1 MLPKF
6 QLAEP
11 GSLDAALAL
20 MAEAVDRPIPLAGGT
35 NLLVDLRNRGKATG
49 RLAWLGRIPEL
60 HRLDVT
66 EDRVVLGA
74 RTTITDLLRRAEL
87 EAAGPSLVQSA
98 RVFAGH
104 MIRNAAT
111 VGGNVCYGSP
121 AADMVPPLLSLDAEL
136 TLASRS
142 GERTMPLQDFFAGY
156 KATDRRPDEILTTIA
171 WPRPPAGSA
180 NMFHKLGLRKGDAIT
195 VIGVA
200 VTIAVDNGRCSL
212 ARVAL
217 GAVAPTVLRAK
228 AAERTLEGERLTPA
242 VIAEAA
248 RLAAEACRPIDDLR
262 ASADYRRH
270 TAEVLVRRL
279 VARAWEQAS
288 GGHRR
293 DQSVRQATG
302 G

>member
-6 QLAEP
+6 QLTEP
-11 GSLDAALAL
+11 RSLDEALAL
-20 MAEAVDRPIPLAGGT
+20 MAEAADRPIPLAGGT
-35 NLLVDLRNRGKATG
+35 NLLVDLRNRGKPAG

-60 HRLDVT
+60 RRLEVT
-66 EDRVVLGA
+66 RDRVVLGA
-74 RTTITDLLRRAEL
+74 RTTITDLLRRTEL
-87 EAAGPSLVQSA
+87 EPAGPSLVQSG
-98 RVFAGH
+98 RLFAGH

-142 GERTMPLQDFFAGY
+142 SERTVPLHDFLIGY

-171 WPRPPAGSA
+171 WPRLPAGAA
-180 NMFHKLGLRKGDAIT
+180 NLFHKLGLRKGDAIT
-195 VIGVA
+195 VVAVA
-200 VTIAVDNGRCSL
+200 VTIAAENGHCSL

-217 GAVAPTVLRAK
+217 GAVGPTVFRAK

-242 VIAEAA
+242 VVAEAA
-248 RLAAEACRPIDDLR
+248 RRAAEACRPIDDLR
-262 ASADYRRH
+262 ASADYRQH

-279 VARAWEQAS
+279 VQRAWDQAGS
-288 GGHRR
+288 YRRR
-293 DQSVRQATG
+293 DRSARQATG

>member
-11 GSLDAALAL
+11 RSLDEALEL
-20 MAEAVDRPIPLAGGT
+20 MKDEVDRPILMSGGT
-35 NLLVDLRNRGKATG
+35 NLLVDLRNRGKAAG
-49 RLAWLGRIPEL
+49 RLAWLGRISEL
-60 HRLDVT
+60 RRIDVT
-66 EDRVVLGA
+66 KDRVVLGD
-74 RTTITDLLRRAEL
+74 RTTITDLLRRPEL
-87 EAAGPSLVQSA
+87 ETAGPSLVQSA

-111 VGGNVCYGSP
+111 VGGNICYGSP
-121 AADMVPPLLSLDAEL
+121 AADVVPPLLSLDAEL
-136 TLASRS
+136 TLASPSGQRS
-142 GERTMPLQDFFAGY
+142 IPLQEFLTGY
-156 KATDRRPDEILTTIA
+156 KKTDRRPDEILTAIG
-171 WPRPPAGSA
+171 WPRPQAGA
-180 NMFHKLGLRKGDAIT
+180 VNMFHKLGLRKGDAIT

-200 VTIAVDNGRCSL
+200 VTIAVENGRCSL

-217 GAVAPTVLRAK
+217 GAVAPTVVRAK
-228 AAERTLEGERLTPA
+228 EAERMLEGERLTTA

-248 RLAAEACRPIDDLR
+248 RYAAQVCRPIDDLR

-279 VARAWEQAS
+279 VARAWEQVCVT
-288 GGHRR
+288 HPR
-293 DQSVRQATG
+293 DRSAIQATG

>member
-11 GSLDAALAL
+11 GSIDEALEL
-20 MAEAVDRPIPLAGGT
+20 MKDEVDRPILMGGGT
-35 NLLVDLRNRGKATG
+35 NLLVDLRNRGKAAG

-60 HRLDVT
+60 RRIEVT
-66 EDRVVLGA
+66 KDRVVLGA

-87 EAAGPSLVQSA
+87 ETAGPSLLHSA
-98 RVFAGH
+98 RMFAGH

-111 VGGNVCYGSP
+111 VGGNICYGSP
-121 AADMVPPLLSLDAEL
+121 AADVVPPLLSLDAEL
-136 TLASRS
+136 TLASPSGQRS
-142 GERTMPLQDFFAGY
+142 IPLQEFLTGY
-156 KATDRRPDEILTTIA
+156 KATARRPDEILTSIG
-171 WPRPPAGSA
+171 WPRPPAGAA

-200 VTIAVDNGRCSL
+200 VTIAVENGHCSL
-212 ARVAL
+212 ARIAL

-228 AAERTLEGERLTPA
+228 GAERLLEGERLTSA

-248 RLAAEACRPIDDLR
+248 RHAAQVCRPIDDLR

-270 TAEVLVRRL
+270 TVEVLVRRL
-279 VARAWEQAS
+279 VARAWEQACVA
-288 GGHRR
+288 HPR
-293 DQSVRQATG
+293 DRSAIRATG

>member
-6 QLAEP
+6 QLSEP
-11 GSLDAALAL
+11 RSLDEALEL
-20 MAEAVDRPIPLAGGT
+20 MGDEADRPILLGGGT

-60 HRLDVT
+60 RRIDVMT
-66 EDRVVLGA
+66 DRVVLGA
-74 RTTITDLLRRAEL
+74 RTTISDLLRRAEL
-87 EAAGPSLVQSA
+87 ETAGPSLVQSA

-111 VGGNVCYGSP
+111 VGGNICYGSP

-142 GERTMPLQDFFAGY
+142 GQRTMPLQEFLTGY
-156 KATDRRPDEILTTIA
+156 KATDRRPDEILTAIG
-171 WPRPPAGSA
+171 WPRLPAGAA

-200 VTIAVDNGRCSL
+200 VTIAVENGRCSL

-228 AAERTLEGERLTPA
+228 EAEGMLEGERLTPA

-248 RLAAEACRPIDDLR
+248 RRAARACRPIDDLR

-279 VARAWEQAS
+279 VARAWEQACVA
-288 GGHRR
+288 RQR
-293 DQSVRQATG
+293 DQSAKQATG